1 MSEVERIVGTVGKC
15 YYDKGYCFIAGADK
29 RDYFAHYSFFL
40 RSSIAFKHVR
50 EGMNVNFLPE
60 ENEDPKQGP
69 KAKDVKLSN

>member
-1 MSEVERIVGTVGKC
+1 MDNMQRVKGTVSKI
-15 YYDKGYCFIAGADK
+15 YFDKGYCFIAGEDK

-50 EGMNVNFLPE
+50 EGMNVDFTPQ

-69 KAKDVKLSN
+69 KALDVKLAN